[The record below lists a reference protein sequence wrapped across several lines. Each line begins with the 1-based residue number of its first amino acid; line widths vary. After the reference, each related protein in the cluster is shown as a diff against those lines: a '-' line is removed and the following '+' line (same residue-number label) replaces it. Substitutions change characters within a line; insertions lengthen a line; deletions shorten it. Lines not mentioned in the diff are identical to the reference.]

1 MNQISHQLM
10 INLNLYK
17 QYLYTPTNFSQKND
31 IEKILKQVVC
41 IQLDTINV
49 LTRAHN
55 LFFFSRMETY
65 KPEWFYDLYEEKKV
79 FEAYLHALS
88 LCHKDFYP
96 YIKPVFREFKEKMM
110 EDEENID
117 FLLDIYNQVKNK
129 QLLDSSGIQSRKDK
143 RELETWEITPDRWA
157 LNHLWRSGLLGVLRN
172 QSFRKKYTPIEN
184 IISPLCLQKE
194 IDTKLIN
201 QQLILSSLEAMGI
214 ATMSEI
220 KNYLRVKKQDVEES
234 INKLIINKKVFK
246 VIVHGFSEDHYISYK
261 DYDLIS
267 SGFLNDTPQ
276 SCTFLSPFDNLIW
289 DRERTLKLFT
299 VDYRLESYIPS
310 EHRKYGYYAL
320 PILIQGRI
328 VGTIDLKLNR
338 KEKTLLIK
346 KLNIFNK
353 FEEESLSNYVLQ
365 IIEKILL
372 VLGISNVKMEESN
385 QFENKFLAKYL

>member
-1 MNQISHQLM
+1 
-10 INLNLYK
+10 
-17 QYLYTPTNFSQKND
+17 
-31 IEKILKQVVC
+31 
-41 IQLDTINV
+41 
-49 LTRAHN
+49 
-55 LFFFSRMETY
+55 
-65 KPEWFYDLYEEKKV
+65 
-79 FEAYLHALS
+79 
-88 LCHKDFYP
+88 
-96 YIKPVFREFKEKMM
+96 
-110 EDEENID
+110 
-117 FLLDIYNQVKNK
+117 
-129 QLLDSSGIQSRKDK
+129 
-143 RELETWEITPDRWA
+143 
-157 LNHLWRSGLLGVLRN
+157 
-172 QSFRKKYTPIEN
+172 
-184 IISPLCLQKE
+184 
-194 IDTKLIN
+194 
-201 QQLILSSLEAMGI
+201 
-214 ATMSEI
+214 MSEI

-328 VGTIDLKLNR
+328 VGTIDLKFNR

-385 QFENKFLAKYL
+385 PFENKFLAKYL